1 MEIHLQYIQID
12 YFTYGF
18 VVDNDR
24 NSDLHVLI
32 VFSSTLVV
40 IVVRCDD
47 FKYYRD
53 GRILRREFNEI
64 IFQISLEIIWLF

>member
-24 NSDLHVLI
+24 DSDLHVLI
-32 VFSSTLVV
+32 VFFLDSSFV

-47 FKYYRD
+47 LSTTGIGGFYEENSLRLFFKF
-53 GRILRREFNEI
+53 L
-64 IFQISLEIIWLF
+64 